1 MIRNPAFLR
10 LLVVVG
16 LIAGVEALCR
26 YGIIDRFTMQPPTRI
41 AVDLFHILRT
51 GKYNAAI
58 ALTLKNAGIGFVLAV
73 TVGIAAAV
81 VVQRL
86 RLLREGLEPLFA
98 TYYAIP
104 ILAFYPLLILLFGL
118 GDAPKIAIA
127 FMLGVIAVIVNT
139 LNGLDRVPRALLKTA
154 KVVGMGPIETARRVA
169 IPYAAPYVLTGV
181 KFAVAYSLIGIV
193 GSEFVMSTQGMGFE
207 ISFAY
212 TNFDNATMYP
222 LILLILIVSVT
233 INLAVVAWERRLMA
247 RRGLR

>member
-1 MIRNPAFLR
+1 MIGRVGILRFFVLAGAF
-10 LLVVVG
+10 
-16 LIAGVEALCR
+16 AAVEALCR

-41 AVDLFHILRT
+41 AFDLWIILKT

-104 ILAFYPLLILLFGL
+104 VLAFYPLLILMFGL

-127 FMLGVIAVIVNT
+127 FMLGVIAVIVNA

-154 KVVGMGPIETARRVA
+154 KVVGMGPFETARRVT
-169 IPYAAPYVLTGV
+169 IPYAAPYVLTGI

-222 LILLILIVSVT
+222 LIVLVLLVSAT
-233 INLAVVAWERRLMA
+233 INLALGAWEKRLLA
-247 RRGLR
+247 RRGLG

>member
-1 MIRNPAFLR
+1 MIGRVGILRFLV
-10 LLVVVG
+10 L
-16 LIAGVEALCR
+16 AGAVACVEALCR
-26 YGIIDRFTMQPPTRI
+26 YGVIDRFTMQPPTRI
-41 AVDLFHILRT
+41 AVDLWTILKT
-51 GKYNAAI
+51 GKYNVAI
-58 ALTLKNAGIGFVLAV
+58 ATTLRNAGIGFTLAV
-73 TVGIAAAV
+73 TFGIAAAI

-104 ILAFYPLLILLFGL
+104 VLAFYPLLILVFGL

-154 KVVGMGPIETARRVA
+154 KVVGMGPIEKARRVT
-169 IPYAAPYVLTGV
+169 IPYAAPYVLTGI

-222 LILLILIVSVT
+222 LIVLVLLVSAT
-233 INLAVVAWERRLMA
+233 INLALGAWEKRLLA
-247 RRGLR
+247 RRGLG